1 MAGNWGKPGGVS
13 SSSSCCSVPHGQA
26 MFTERIG
33 AVELISRPEGRVALA
48 GTLLAFL
55 QSFGLVLSLYML
67 VSNYLVEEEEENPYV
82 DPTSNLCTEAALC
95 LFFRYGPLH
104 NQVGET
110 HMGLAG
116 QMLYSLIAVAVNLLL
131 VGGALARRPFTF
143 LPWLVLYGLAVPGAL
158 VLAIIVPLTVIFRD
172 RDFGD
177 NDINDFAWF
186 LVPLLLCIAY
196 AVLWLVVFQVFSQL
210 RKLQATVYSLSP

>member
-1 MAGNWGKPGGVS
+1 MAGDWGKPGGVS

-67 VSNYLVEEEEENPYV
+67 VSNYLEESPAYD

-116 QMLYSLIAVAVNLLL
+116 QMLYSLVAVAVNLLL
-131 VGGALARRPFTF
+131 VGGALARRPLTF

-158 VLAIIVPLTVIFRD
+158 VLAVIVPLTVIFRD

-196 AVLWLVVFQVFSQL
+196 GLLWLVVFRVFSQL
-210 RKLQATVYSLSP
+210 RKLQATVYSLTP

>member
-1 MAGNWGKPGGVS
+1 
-13 SSSSCCSVPHGQA
+13 

-67 VSNYLVEEEEENPYV
+67 VSNYLEQQPPYD
-82 DPTSNLCTEAALC
+82 DPTSNLCTKAALC
-95 LFFRYGPLH
+95 LVFRYGPLH

-110 HMGLAG
+110 NIGLAG

-131 VGGALARRPFTF
+131 VGGALARRPLTF

-158 VLAIIVPLTVIFRD
+158 VLAILVPLTVIFRD

-196 AVLWLVVFQVFSQL
+196 GLLWFVVFGVFCQL
-210 RKLQATVYSLSP
+210 RKLQATVYSLTP